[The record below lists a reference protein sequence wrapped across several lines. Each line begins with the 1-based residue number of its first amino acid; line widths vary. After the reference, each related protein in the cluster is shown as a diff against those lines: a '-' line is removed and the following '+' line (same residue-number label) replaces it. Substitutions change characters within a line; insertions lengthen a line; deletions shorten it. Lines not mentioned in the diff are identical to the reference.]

1 MRTGV
6 SALHPMCGIAGWINL
21 KQSDLSEDVEGVLH
35 SMCERIVHRGPDSE
49 GLWWDE
55 TVALGMRRL
64 SVIDLKT
71 GDQPVFSEDGTVVV
85 MMNGELYNYREVRAE
100 LEKDRIMF
108 VTRTDTEIL
117 PHLYTKYGDAFID
130 HVNGMYAF
138 SLWDLRRRRLILAR
152 DRFGEK
158 PLYYGVFDNKLIWA
172 SELKALIAHPSVNA
186 ELDLNAVRHYLS
198 FDYVPAPL
206 SIYKGIYKLPA
217 AHMLTVENGEIKTR
231 RYWDLE
237 RISSTR
243 TNGANSS
250 QTAIALGDRAEEL
263 RELLSDS
270 VRMRLV
276 SDVPL
281 GILLSGGIDSSTI
294 AAFAV
299 RHATERVKTFS
310 IGFEEDSFD
319 ESKYARLVAKHLDTE
334 HYEEKL
340 SATTAGDLIE
350 DIGEWL
356 DEPLSDGSLIPT
368 YLLARFVRKYVT
380 VALGGDGGDELFA
393 GYPMYRAHK
402 IAAMYR
408 FVPSFVRNGLVR
420 PAVEKLPVSHKNMS
434 FDYKAKR
441 FVRAAELDP
450 VERHHSWFG
459 SFAQDEQENLLT
471 RDVLDITNADIY
483 ASAREVYE
491 NSPVKG
497 KIAGMQYLDVNFYLA
512 EDILTKV
519 DRSAMQVSLE
529 TRAPFL
535 DPRIADLAFSLPMKY
550 KLRGSNGKV
559 ILKKA
564 VEPMLPK
571 TILER
576 SKKGFGIP
584 IAAWLRG
591 RLRYLLHDLLSPE
604 KLKEQGIFEPSYVD
618 RLISEHEQGIASH
631 HKELWTLL
639 VFQLWNRKFLK

>member
-1 MRTGV
+1 
-6 SALHPMCGIAGWINL
+6 MCGIAGWINL
-21 KQSDLSEDVEGVLH
+21 NTTTVERDVEGVLH

-100 LEKDRIMF
+100 LENDRIMF

-117 PHLYTKYGDAFID
+117 PHLYKKYRDAFIE

-138 SLWDLRRRRLILAR
+138 SLWDLARKRLILAR

-158 PLYYGVFDNKLIWA
+158 PLYYGVFDGKLIWA
-172 SELKALIAHPSVNA
+172 SELKALIAHPSVTT
-186 ELDLNAVRHYLS
+186 ELDLNALRQYLS

-217 AHMLTVENGEIKTR
+217 AHMLIVEKGEIKTR
-231 RYWDLE
+231 RYWDVNADAEAKSVRANL
-237 RISSTR
+237 
-243 TNGANSS
+243 NGRKTVTLADS
-250 QTAIALGDRAEEL
+250 AEEL

-299 RHATERVKTFS
+299 EHAAERVKTFS

-334 HYEEKL
+334 HYEDKL

-402 IAAMYR
+402 IASIYR
-408 FVPSFVRNGLVR
+408 LVPSFVRNGLVR
-420 PAVEKLPVSHKNMS
+420 PAVEKLPVSHKNLS

-441 FVRAAELDP
+441 FVRAAELAP

-459 SFAQDEQENLLT
+459 SFALDEQDNLLT
-471 RDVLDITNADIY
+471 HDVRETANADIY
-483 ASAREVYE
+483 ASARQAYE
-491 NSPVKG
+491 NNPIHG
-497 KIAGMQYLDVNFYLA
+497 DLARMQYLDVNFYLA

-535 DPRIADLAFSLPMKY
+535 DPRIANFAFSLPMKY
-550 KLRGSNGKV
+550 KLRGANGKI

-571 TILER
+571 AILDR
-576 SKKGFGIP
+576 PKKGFGIP

-604 KLKEQGIFEPSYVD
+604 RLKEQGIFDPAYVD

-639 VFQLWNRKFLK
+639 VFQLWTRKFLK

>member
-1 MRTGV
+1 
-6 SALHPMCGIAGWINL
+6 MCGIAGWINL
-21 KQSDLSEDVEGVLH
+21 KTTATDLGDVEGVLH

-85 MMNGELYNYREVRAE
+85 MMNGELYNYREVRSE
-100 LEKDRIMF
+100 LKKDRIMF
-108 VTRTDTEIL
+108 VTETDTEIL
-117 PHLYTKYGDAFID
+117 PHLYKKYGDAFIE

-138 SLWDLRRRRLILAR
+138 SLWDLARKRLILAR

-158 PLYYGVFDNKLIWA
+158 PLYYGIFDGKLIWA
-172 SELKALIAHPSVNA
+172 SELKALVAHPSVTT
-186 ELDLNAVRHYLS
+186 ELDLNALRHYLS

-206 SIYKGIYKLPA
+206 SIFKGIYKLPA
-217 AHMLTVENGEIKTR
+217 AHMLIVENGEIKRR
-231 RYWDLE
+231 RYWDVAADPQAKSKEATLE
-237 RISSTR
+237 K
-243 TNGANSS
+243 
-250 QTAIALGDRAEEL
+250 RAEEL
-263 RELLSDS
+263 RELLSES

-276 SDVPL
+276 SDVSL

-299 RHATERVKTFS
+299 QHATERVKTFS

-319 ESKYARLVAKHLDTE
+319 ESKFARSVAKHLDTE
-334 HYEEKL
+334 HYEDKL
-340 SATTAGDLIE
+340 SATTAGELIE
-350 DIGEWL
+350 EIGEWL

-368 YLLARFVRKYVT
+368 FLLARFVRKYVT

-393 GYPMYRAHK
+393 GYPMYRAHR
-402 IAAMYR
+402 IASMYR
-408 FVPSFVRNGLVR
+408 LVPSFVRNGLVR
-420 PAVEKLPVSHKNMS
+420 PAVERLPVSHKNLS

-459 SFAQDEQENLLT
+459 SFAFDDQDDLLS
-471 RDVLDITNADIY
+471 RDVRERTSADIY
-483 ASAREVYE
+483 AAAREVFE
-491 NSPVKG
+491 KGPVRDDL
-497 KIAGMQYLDVNFYLA
+497 ARMQYLDVSFYLA

-535 DPRIADLAFSLPMKY
+535 DPRIANFAFSLPMKY

-564 VEPMLPK
+564 VEPLLPK
-571 TILER
+571 AILHR
-576 SKKGFGIP
+576 PKKGFGIP

-591 RLRYLLHDLLSPE
+591 RLRYLLHDLLSPDR
-604 KLKEQGIFEPSYVD
+604 LKEQGIFEPAYVD

-639 VFQLWNRKFLK
+639 VFQLWSRQFLK

>member
-1 MRTGV
+1 
-6 SALHPMCGIAGWINL
+6 MCGIAGWINL
-21 KQSDLSEDVEGVLH
+21 KTTRPEIDVEGVLH

-49 GLWWDE
+49 GMWWDE

-117 PHLYTKYGDAFID
+117 PHLYMKYGDAFID

-158 PLYYGVFDNKLIWA
+158 PLYYGVFDNKLVWA
-172 SELKALIAHPSVNA
+172 SELKALVAHPSVKT
-186 ELDLNAVRHYLS
+186 ELDLNALRHYLS
-198 FDYVPAPL
+198 FDYVPAPF

-217 AHMLTVENGEIKTR
+217 AHMLTVENGEITTR
-231 RYWDLE
+231 RYWDV
-237 RISSTR
+237 
-243 TNGANSS
+243 NADAGANSNGS
-250 QTAIALGDRAEEL
+250 KPASLAESAEVL
-263 RELLSDS
+263 RDLLSDS

-281 GILLSGGIDSSTI
+281 GILLSGGIDSSSI

-299 RHATERVKTFS
+299 RHASERVKTFS

-319 ESKYARLVAKHLDTE
+319 ESRHARLVAKHLDTE

-356 DEPLSDGSLIPT
+356 DEPMSDGSLIPT
-368 YLLARFVRKYVT
+368 FLLARFVRKYVT

-441 FVRAAELDP
+441 FIRAAELAP

-459 SFAQDEQENLLT
+459 SFPLDAQDNLLT
-471 RDVLDITNADIY
+471 REVRKLANADIY
-483 ASAREVYE
+483 ASARDVYE

-497 KIAGMQYLDVNFYLA
+497 SIAGMQYLDVNFYLA

-550 KLRGSNGKV
+550 KLRGANGKV

-571 TILER
+571 AILNR
-576 SKKGFGIP
+576 PKKGFGIP

-604 KLKEQGIFEPSYVD
+604 RLKEQGIFEPAYVD
-618 RLISEHEQGIASH
+618 LLISEHEQGVASH

-639 VFQLWNRKFLK
+639 VFQLWSRKFLK

>member
-1 MRTGV
+1 
-6 SALHPMCGIAGWINL
+6 MCGIAGWINL
-21 KQSDLSEDVEGVLH
+21 DTTKPDLGDVDGVLH

-49 GLWWDE
+49 GLWWDD

-64 SVIDLKT
+64 SIIDLKT

-108 VTRTDTEIL
+108 VTKTDTEIL
-117 PHLYTKYGDAFID
+117 PHLYKKYGDAFID

-138 SLWDLRRRRLILAR
+138 SLWDLARKRLILAR

-158 PLYYGVFDNKLIWA
+158 PLYYGIFDGKLIWA
-172 SELKALIAHPSVNA
+172 SELKALTAHPSVTT
-186 ELDLNAVRHYLS
+186 ELDLDALRHYLS

-217 AHMLTVENGEIKTR
+217 AHILTVENGEIRTH
-231 RYWDLE
+231 RYWDVKDHVAKDGKVETLAE
-237 RISSTR
+237 K
-243 TNGANSS
+243 
-250 QTAIALGDRAEEL
+250 AEEL

-281 GILLSGGIDSSTI
+281 GILLSGGIDSSSI

-299 RHATERVKTFS
+299 QHATERVKTFS

-319 ESKYARLVAKHLDTE
+319 ESRYARLVAKHLDTE
-334 HYEEKL
+334 HYEDKL

-368 YLLARFVRKYVT
+368 FLLARFVRKYVT

-402 IAAMYR
+402 IASMYR
-408 FVPSFVRNGLVR
+408 LVPGFVRNGLVR
-420 PAVEKLPVSHKNMS
+420 PAVEKLPVSHKNLS

-450 VERHHSWFG
+450 VARHHSWFG
-459 SFAQDEQENLLT
+459 SFALGDQDDLLT
-471 RDVLDITNADIY
+471 REVREQASADIY
-483 ASAREVYE
+483 AAARDVHE
-491 NSPVKG
+491 NSPIKG
-497 KIAGMQYLDVNFYLA
+497 DLARMQYLDVNFYLA

-535 DPRIADLAFSLPMKY
+535 DPRIADYAFSLPMKY

-564 VEPMLPK
+564 VEPLLPK
-571 TILER
+571 TIIQR
-576 SKKGFGIP
+576 PKKGFGIP

-591 RLRYLLHDLLSPE
+591 RLRYLLHDLLSPDR
-604 KLKEQGIFEPSYVD
+604 LKEQGIFEPAYVD

-639 VFQLWNRKFLK
+639 VFQLWSRNFLK

>member
-1 MRTGV
+1 
-6 SALHPMCGIAGWINL
+6 MCGIAGWINL
-21 KQSDLSEDVEGVLH
+21 KTTETDHDTEGVLH

-49 GLWWDE
+49 GMWWDD

-100 LEKDRIMF
+100 LEQDRIMF

-117 PHLYTKYGDAFID
+117 PHLYKKYGDAFID

-138 SLWDLRRRRLILAR
+138 SLWDLARKRLILAR

-172 SELKALIAHPSVNA
+172 SELKALIAHPAVET
-186 ELDLNAVRHYLS
+186 ELDLNAFRHYLS

-217 AHMLTVENGEIKTR
+217 AHILTVEKGEIKTR
-231 RYWDLE
+231 RYWDIGE
-237 RISSTR
+237 KIDAVARHAKAS
-243 TNGANSS
+243 TNGAGKAGSV
-250 QTAIALGDRAEEL
+250 IEKAEEL
-263 RELLSDS
+263 RELLSDA

-281 GILLSGGIDSSTI
+281 GILLSGGIDSSSI

-299 RHATERVKTFS
+299 QHATERVKTFS
-310 IGFEEDSFD
+310 IGFEENSFD
-319 ESKYARLVAKHLDTE
+319 ESKFARSVAKHLDTE
-334 HYEEKL
+334 HYEDKL

-368 YLLARFVRKYVT
+368 FLLARFVRKYVT

-402 IAAMYR
+402 IASMYR
-408 FVPSFVRNGLVR
+408 LVPGFVRNGLVR

-441 FVRAAELDP
+441 FVRAAELEP

-459 SFAQDEQENLLT
+459 SFSLEDQASLLT
-471 RDVLDITNADIY
+471 RDLREAANADIY
-483 ASAREVYE
+483 AAARKIYE
-491 NSPVKG
+491 NSPVSGELTK
-497 KIAGMQYLDVNFYLA
+497 MQYLDVNLYLA

-535 DPRIADLAFSLPMKY
+535 DPRIANFAFSLPAKY

-564 VEPMLPK
+564 VEPLLPRA
-571 TILER
+571 ILNR
-576 SKKGFGIP
+576 PKKGFGIP

-604 KLKEQGIFEPSYVD
+604 RLKEQGIFEPEYVD

-639 VFQLWNRKFLK
+639 VFQLWSRRFLK

>member
-1 MRTGV
+1 
-6 SALHPMCGIAGWINL
+6 MCGITGWINL
-21 KQSDLSEDVEGVLH
+21 DTTRPDLGDVEGTLH

-49 GLWWDE
+49 GIWWDE

-71 GDQPVFSEDGTVVV
+71 GEQPVFSEDGTVVV
-85 MMNGELYNYREVRAE
+85 MMNGELYNYREVRSE
-100 LEKDRIMF
+100 LKKDRIMF
-108 VTRTDTEIL
+108 VTETDTEIL
-117 PHLYTKYGDAFID
+117 PHLYKKYGDAFID
-130 HVNGMYAF
+130 HVNGMYAL
-138 SLWDLRRRRLILAR
+138 SLWDLAKRRLILAR

-158 PLYYGVFDNKLIWA
+158 PLYYGVFDGKLIWA
-172 SELKALIAHPSVNA
+172 SELKALIAHPSVTT
-186 ELDLNAVRHYLS
+186 ELDLNALRHYLS

-206 SIYKGIYKLPA
+206 SIFKGIYKLPA
-217 AHMLTVENGEIKTR
+217 AHMLIVENGEIKRR
-231 RYWDLE
+231 RYWDVAADPQARSKEATLE
-237 RISSTR
+237 K
-243 TNGANSS
+243 
-250 QTAIALGDRAEEL
+250 RAEEL

-299 RHATERVKTFS
+299 QHATERVKTFS

-319 ESKYARLVAKHLDTE
+319 ESKFARSVAKHLNTE
-334 HYEEKL
+334 HYEDKL
-340 SATTAGDLIE
+340 SATTAGELIE

-368 YLLARFVRKYVT
+368 FLLARFVRKYVT

-393 GYPMYRAHK
+393 GYPMYRAHR
-402 IAAMYR
+402 IASMYR
-408 FVPSFVRNGLVR
+408 LVPSFVRNGLVR
-420 PAVEKLPVSHKNMS
+420 PGVERLPVSHKNLS

-459 SFAQDEQENLLT
+459 SFALDDQDDLLSREVRERT
-471 RDVLDITNADIY
+471 SADIY
-483 ASAREVYE
+483 AAAREVFE
-491 NSPVKG
+491 KGPVRDDL
-497 KIAGMQYLDVNFYLA
+497 ARMQYLDVNFYLA

-535 DPRIADLAFSLPMKY
+535 DPRIANFAFSLPMKY

-564 VEPMLPK
+564 VEPLLPK
-571 TILER
+571 AILNR
-576 SKKGFGIP
+576 PKKGFGIP

-604 KLKEQGIFEPSYVD
+604 RLKEQGIFEPAYVD
-618 RLISEHEQGIASH
+618 RLVSEHEQGIASH

-639 VFQLWNRKFLK
+639 VFQLWSRQFLK

>member
-1 MRTGV
+1 
-6 SALHPMCGIAGWINL
+6 MCGITGWINL
-21 KQSDLSEDVEGVLH
+21 DTTRPDLSDVEGVLH

-71 GDQPVFSEDGTVVV
+71 GEQPVFSEDGTVVV
-85 MMNGELYNYREVRAE
+85 MMNGELYNYREVRSE
-100 LEKDRIMF
+100 LKKDRIMF
-108 VTRTDTEIL
+108 VTETDTEIL
-117 PHLYTKYGDAFID
+117 PHLYKKYGDAFID

-138 SLWDLRRRRLILAR
+138 SLWDLAKRRLILAR

-158 PLYYGVFDNKLIWA
+158 PLYYGVFDGKLIWA
-172 SELKALIAHPSVNA
+172 SELKALIAHPSVTT
-186 ELDLNAVRHYLS
+186 ELDLNALRHYLS

-206 SIYKGIYKLPA
+206 SIFKGIYKLPA
-217 AHMLTVENGEIKTR
+217 AHMLIVENGEIKRR
-231 RYWDLE
+231 RYWDVAADPQARSKEATLE
-237 RISSTR
+237 K
-243 TNGANSS
+243 
-250 QTAIALGDRAEEL
+250 RAEEL

-299 RHATERVKTFS
+299 QHATERVKTFS

-319 ESKYARLVAKHLDTE
+319 ESKFARSVAKHLNTE
-334 HYEEKL
+334 HYEDKL
-340 SATTAGDLIE
+340 SATTAGELIE

-368 YLLARFVRKYVT
+368 FLLARFVRKYVT

-393 GYPMYRAHK
+393 GYPMYRAHR
-402 IAAMYR
+402 IASMYR
-408 FVPSFVRNGLVR
+408 LVPSFVRNGLVR
-420 PAVEKLPVSHKNMS
+420 PAVERLPVSHKNLS

-459 SFAQDEQENLLT
+459 SFALDDQDGLLSREVRERT
-471 RDVLDITNADIY
+471 SADIY
-483 ASAREVYE
+483 AAAREVFE
-491 NSPVKG
+491 KGPVRDDL
-497 KIAGMQYLDVNFYLA
+497 ARMQYLDVNFYLA

-535 DPRIADLAFSLPMKY
+535 DPRIANFAFSLPMKY

-564 VEPMLPK
+564 VEPLLPK
-571 TILER
+571 AILNR
-576 SKKGFGIP
+576 PKKGFGIP

-604 KLKEQGIFEPSYVD
+604 RLKEQGIFEPAYVD
-618 RLISEHEQGIASH
+618 RLVSEHEQGIASH

-639 VFQLWNRKFLK
+639 VFQLWSRQFLK

>member
-1 MRTGV
+1 
-6 SALHPMCGIAGWINL
+6 MCGITGWINL
-21 KQSDLSEDVEGVLH
+21 DTTRPDLSDVEGVLH

-49 GLWWDE
+49 GIWWDE

-71 GDQPVFSEDGTVVV
+71 GEQPVFSEDGTVVV

-100 LEKDRIMF
+100 LKKDRIMF
-108 VTRTDTEIL
+108 VTETDTEIL
-117 PHLYTKYGDAFID
+117 PHLYKKYGDAFID

-138 SLWDLRRRRLILAR
+138 SLWDLAKRRLILAR

-158 PLYYGVFDNKLIWA
+158 PLYYGIFDGKLIWA
-172 SELKALIAHPSVNA
+172 SELKALIAHPSVTT
-186 ELDLNAVRHYLS
+186 ELDLNALRHYLS

-206 SIYKGIYKLPA
+206 SIFKGIYKLPA
-217 AHMLTVENGEIKTR
+217 AHMLIVENGEIKRR
-231 RYWDLE
+231 RYWDVAADPQARSKEATLE
-237 RISSTR
+237 K
-243 TNGANSS
+243 
-250 QTAIALGDRAEEL
+250 RAEEL

-299 RHATERVKTFS
+299 QHATERVKTFS

-319 ESKYARLVAKHLDTE
+319 ESKFARSVAKHLDTE
-334 HYEEKL
+334 HYEDKL
-340 SATTAGDLIE
+340 SATTAGELIE

-368 YLLARFVRKYVT
+368 FLLARFVRKYVT

-393 GYPMYRAHK
+393 GYPMYRAHR
-402 IAAMYR
+402 IASMYR
-408 FVPSFVRNGLVR
+408 LVPSFVRNGLVR
-420 PAVEKLPVSHKNMS
+420 PAVERLPVSHKNLS

-459 SFAQDEQENLLT
+459 SFALDDQDGLLSREVRERT
-471 RDVLDITNADIY
+471 SADIY
-483 ASAREVYE
+483 AAAREVFE
-491 NSPVKG
+491 NGP
-497 KIAGMQYLDVNFYLA
+497 IRDDLARMQYLDVNFYLA

-535 DPRIADLAFSLPMKY
+535 DPRIADYAFSLPMKY

-564 VEPMLPK
+564 VEPLLPK
-571 TILER
+571 AILNR
-576 SKKGFGIP
+576 PKKGFGIP

-604 KLKEQGIFEPSYVD
+604 RLKEQGIFEPAYVD
-618 RLISEHEQGIASH
+618 RLVSEHEQGIASH

-639 VFQLWNRKFLK
+639 VFQLWSRQFLK

>member
-1 MRTGV
+1 
-6 SALHPMCGIAGWINL
+6 MCGITGWINL
-21 KQSDLSEDVEGVLH
+21 DTTRPDLSDVEGVLH

-71 GDQPVFSEDGTVVV
+71 GEQPVFSEDGTVVV
-85 MMNGELYNYREVRAE
+85 MMNGELYNYREVRSE
-100 LEKDRIMF
+100 LKKDRIMF
-108 VTRTDTEIL
+108 VTETDTEIL
-117 PHLYTKYGDAFID
+117 PHLYKKYGDAFID

-138 SLWDLRRRRLILAR
+138 SLWDLAKRRLILAR

-158 PLYYGVFDNKLIWA
+158 PLYYGVFDGKLIWA
-172 SELKALIAHPSVNA
+172 SELKALIAHPSVTT
-186 ELDLNAVRHYLS
+186 ELDLNALRHYLS

-206 SIYKGIYKLPA
+206 SIFKGIYKLPA
-217 AHMLTVENGEIKTR
+217 AHMLIVENGEIKRR
-231 RYWDLE
+231 RYWDVAADPQARSKEATLE
-237 RISSTR
+237 K
-243 TNGANSS
+243 
-250 QTAIALGDRAEEL
+250 RAEEL

-299 RHATERVKTFS
+299 QHATERVKTFS

-319 ESKYARLVAKHLDTE
+319 ESKFARSVAKHLDTE
-334 HYEEKL
+334 HYEDKL
-340 SATTAGDLIE
+340 SATTAGELIE

-368 YLLARFVRKYVT
+368 FLLARFVRKYVT

-393 GYPMYRAHK
+393 GYPMYRAHR
-402 IAAMYR
+402 IASMYR
-408 FVPSFVRNGLVR
+408 LVPSFVRNGLVR
-420 PAVEKLPVSHKNMS
+420 PAVERLPVSHKNLS

-459 SFAQDEQENLLT
+459 SFALDDQDDLLS
-471 RDVLDITNADIY
+471 RDVRERTSADIY
-483 ASAREVYE
+483 AAAREVFE
-491 NSPVKG
+491 KGPVRDDL
-497 KIAGMQYLDVNFYLA
+497 ARMQYLDVNFYLA

-535 DPRIADLAFSLPMKY
+535 DPRIANFAFSLPMKY

-564 VEPMLPK
+564 VEPLLPK
-571 TILER
+571 AILNR
-576 SKKGFGIP
+576 PKKGFGIP

-604 KLKEQGIFEPSYVD
+604 RLKEQGIFEPAYVD
-618 RLISEHEQGIASH
+618 RLVSEHEQGIASH

-639 VFQLWNRKFLK
+639 VFQLWSRQFLK

>member
-1 MRTGV
+1 
-6 SALHPMCGIAGWINL
+6 MCGITGWINL
-21 KQSDLSEDVEGVLH
+21 DTTRPDLSDVEGVLH

-71 GDQPVFSEDGTVVV
+71 GEQPVFSEDGTVVV
-85 MMNGELYNYREVRAE
+85 MMNGELYNYREVRSE
-100 LEKDRIMF
+100 LKKDRIMF
-108 VTRTDTEIL
+108 VTETDTEIL
-117 PHLYTKYGDAFID
+117 PHLYKKYGDAFID

-138 SLWDLRRRRLILAR
+138 SLWDLAKRRLILAR

-158 PLYYGVFDNKLIWA
+158 PLYYGVFDGKLIWA
-172 SELKALIAHPSVNA
+172 SELKALIAHPSVTT
-186 ELDLNAVRHYLS
+186 ELDLNALRHYLS

-206 SIYKGIYKLPA
+206 SIFKGIYKLPA
-217 AHMLTVENGEIKTR
+217 AHMLIVENGEIKRR
-231 RYWDLE
+231 RYWDVAADPQARSKEATLE
-237 RISSTR
+237 K
-243 TNGANSS
+243 
-250 QTAIALGDRAEEL
+250 RAEEL

-299 RHATERVKTFS
+299 QHATERVKTFS

-319 ESKYARLVAKHLDTE
+319 ESKFARSVAKHLNTE
-334 HYEEKL
+334 HYEDKL
-340 SATTAGDLIE
+340 SATTAGELIE

-368 YLLARFVRKYVT
+368 FLLARFVRKYVT

-393 GYPMYRAHK
+393 GYPMYRAHN
-402 IAAMYR
+402 IASMYR
-408 FVPSFVRNGLVR
+408 LVPSFVRNGLVR
-420 PAVEKLPVSHKNMS
+420 PAVERLPVSHKNLS

-459 SFAQDEQENLLT
+459 SFALDDQDDLLS
-471 RDVLDITNADIY
+471 RDVRERTSADIY
-483 ASAREVYE
+483 AAAREVFE
-491 NSPVKG
+491 NGP
-497 KIAGMQYLDVNFYLA
+497 IRDDLARMQYLDVNFYLA

-535 DPRIADLAFSLPMKY
+535 DPRIADYAFSLPMKY

-564 VEPMLPK
+564 VEPLLPK
-571 TILER
+571 AILNR
-576 SKKGFGIP
+576 PKKGFGIP

-604 KLKEQGIFEPSYVD
+604 RLKEQGIFEPAYVD
-618 RLISEHEQGIASH
+618 RLVSEHEQGIASH

-639 VFQLWNRKFLK
+639 VFQLWSRQFLK